1 MNRLI
6 DFLDITDNSRCDAAA
21 IWPLIEPRIGGIIE
35 RSYKLVQLAD
45 SEFAFGDAALARLRQ
60 GQQRHWRILFE
71 SRFDERYF
79 NSASLIGISHREL
92 GLDPK
97 WLIAGYTRMK
107 NEFMA
112 AIFDAPMPLAAK
124 TARTATLNKY
134 VALDMSLALSS
145 YTALLVD

>member
-6 DFLDITDNSRCDAAA
+6 DFLDITDDSRRDAAA
-21 IWPLIEPRIGGIIE
+21 IWPLIEHRVGNFTE
-35 RSYKLVQLAD
+35 QFYKLVQLAD
-45 SEFAFGDAALARLRQ
+45 SDFAFSDAVTARLMQ
-60 GQQRHWRILFE
+60 SQQRHWRTLFE
-71 SRFDERYF
+71 SRFDERYC

-92 GLDPK
+92 GIDPK
-97 WLIAGYTRMK
+97 WLIAGYARMK
-107 NEFMA
+107 NESMG

-124 TARTATLNKY
+124 TARVATLNKY